1 MSDVR
6 SPVENMSEDRTT
18 ENAFNHVSVP
28 LQIGERK
35 VVLLALDLLMLLAGA
50 VTTIALWSA
59 RLGVPFASQLNLFNM
74 KWMGLMAALWL
85 VLTAAN
91 NLYSPRVAGHP
102 WLLVRRLVTV
112 ALLVLAFYLLV
123 YFVSHPGSAPRYTAL
138 VFGIAVSIFAALGR
152 IAYLLL
158 LGGRRFRRR
167 ALVVGADERA
177 VMLLQTLLSDLSATY
192 VVVGFVDREA
202 GLVGSQVAGLPVLGT
217 PADLPRLVGEMGITD
232 VVLGPSGGRGEGTVR
247 AILDCY
253 ERGVAVIPGERLY
266 EEITGRIPLEL
277 MGDQWERVLPLG
289 HLGHGGL
296 YGMAKRCLDV
306 AMALV
311 GLFVFAVLFP
321 AAALAIYLESGGP
334 IFYRQARVG
343 FGGRIFQL
351 VKLRTMVKDAEAQGA
366 AVWATVN
373 DPRVTRVGRILRALM
388 VDEFPQF
395 YNVLR
400 GDMSMVGPRPERPE
414 LVADLEKHIPLYRT
428 RHSVRPGMAGWA
440 LANAGYG
447 RSVSDALVKLQY
459 DLYYIKHQS
468 QYLDL
473 LIILKTIGRAL
484 LLRRGETVRE
494 HTG

>member
-1 MSDVR
+1 
-6 SPVENMSEDRTT
+6 
-18 ENAFNHVSVP
+18 
-28 LQIGERK
+28 
-35 VVLLALDLLMLLAGA
+35 
-50 VTTIALWSA
+50 
-59 RLGVPFASQLNLFNM
+59 
-74 KWMGLMAALWL
+74 
-85 VLTAAN
+85 
-91 NLYSPRVAGHP
+91 
-102 WLLVRRLVTV
+102 
-112 ALLVLAFYLLV
+112 
-123 YFVSHPGSAPRYTAL
+123 
-138 VFGIAVSIFAALGR
+138 
-152 IAYLLL
+152 
-158 LGGRRFRRR
+158 
-167 ALVVGADERA
+167 
-177 VMLLQTLLSDLSATY
+177 
-192 VVVGFVDREA
+192 
-202 GLVGSQVAGLPVLGT
+202 
-217 PADLPRLVGEMGITD
+217 
-232 VVLGPSGGRGEGTVR
+232 
-247 AILDCY
+247 
-253 ERGVAVIPGERLY
+253 VIPGERLY

-289 HLGHGGL
+289 HVGHGGL
-296 YGMAKRCLDV
+296 YGMTKRCLDV
-306 AMALV
+306 LMALV
-311 GLFVFAVLFP
+311 GLSIFAILFP
-321 AAALAIYLESGGP
+321 VAALAIYLESGGP

>member
-1 MSDVR
+1 
-6 SPVENMSEDRTT
+6 MSEDRTP
-18 ENAFNHVSVP
+18 EHAFHHVSMP
-28 LQIGERK
+28 LQIAERRI
-35 VVLLALDLLMLLAGA
+35 VLLALDVLMLLAGA
-50 VTTIALWSA
+50 LTTIALWSA
-59 RLGVPFASQLNLFNM
+59 RLGVPFISQLNLFNM
-74 KWMGLMAALWL
+74 KWMGLMATLWL
-85 VLTAAN
+85 GLTAAN

-123 YFVSHPGSAPRYTAL
+123 YFVSYPGSAPRYTAL
-138 VFGIAVSIFAALGR
+138 VFAIAASIFATLGR

-158 LGGRRFRRR
+158 LGGRHFRRR
-167 ALVVGADERA
+167 ALVVGADERT
-177 VMLLQTLLSDLSATY
+177 VTLVRTLLADLSATY
-192 VVVGFVDREA
+192 VIVGFVDRSM
-202 GLVGSQVAGLPVLGT
+202 GVVGSQVTGLPVLGT
-217 PADLPRLVGEMGITD
+217 PDDLPRLVGELGITD
-232 VVLGPSGGRGEGTVR
+232 VVLGPTGGRGEGTVR
-247 AILDCY
+247 PILDCY
-253 ERGVAVIPGERLY
+253 ERGVAIIPGERLY

-296 YGMAKRCLDV
+296 YGMTKRCLDLI
-306 AMALV
+306 MALV
-311 GLFVFAVLFP
+311 GLSIFAILFP
-321 AAALAIYLESGGP
+321 VAALAVFLESGSP

-351 VKLRTMVKDAEAQGA
+351 IKLRTMVRDAEAGGA
-366 AVWATVN
+366 AVWATAN
-373 DPRVTRVGRILRALM
+373 DPRVTWVGRILRALM

-395 YNVLR
+395 YNVLK

-440 LANAGYG
+440 LVNAGYG

-468 QYLDL
+468 LYLDL

-484 LLRRGETVRE
+484 LFRRAEATRE
-494 HTG
+494 PAA